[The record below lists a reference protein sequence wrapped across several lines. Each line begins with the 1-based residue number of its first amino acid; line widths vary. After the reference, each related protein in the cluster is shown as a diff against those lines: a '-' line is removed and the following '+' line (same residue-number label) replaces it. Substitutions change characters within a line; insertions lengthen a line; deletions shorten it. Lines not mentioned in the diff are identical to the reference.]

1 MFNRYKQDYENEAL
15 ERTQDIFVGKVLT
28 GGPGILGL

>member
-1 MFNRYKQDYENEAL
+1 MFTRYKQDYENEAL
-15 ERTQDIFVGKVLT
+15 ERIQDIFVGKVLT